1 MGIVQN
7 ENLITVPV
15 DAFWVLLACGNNF
28 VWLALNKEV
37 NVAHI
42 EVDANYLFV
51 VHARIELT
59 TKFAN

>member
-1 MGIVQN
+1 MRIVQN
-7 ENLITVPV
+7 ENLITIPI
-15 DAFWVLLACGNNF
+15 DALWVLLACGNNF

-37 NVAHI
+37 NIAYM

-59 TKFAN
+59 IKFTN

>member
-42 EVDANYLFV
+42 EVDANDLVV